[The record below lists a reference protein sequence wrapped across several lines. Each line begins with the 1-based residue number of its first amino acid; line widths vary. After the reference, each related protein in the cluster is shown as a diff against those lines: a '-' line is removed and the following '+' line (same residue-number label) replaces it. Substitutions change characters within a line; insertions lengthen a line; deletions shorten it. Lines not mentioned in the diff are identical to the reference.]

1 MDDRG
6 PASPCINVCSLDDR
20 GVCRGCFRT
29 LADIADWTRMTAGDR
44 RAAVARAEARR
55 IAAEQERERR

>member
-6 PASPCINVCSLDDR
+6 PSSPCINVCSLDDR

-44 RAAVARAEARR
+44 WAAVARADARR
-55 IAAEQERERR
+55 LADEKEHGR

>member
-29 LADIADWTRMTAGDR
+29 LADIADWTRMTAADR
-44 RAAVARAEARR
+44 RAAVERADARR